1 MYFDAWEYRLRS
13 NPFRLIDIYLYLQS
27 LAAILERSKY
37 DIKKT
42 WKMKELIGSCSQIVW
57 LLSTHQ
63 KPPAAE
69 RNGRLDS
76 GTESE

>member
-1 MYFDAWEYRLRS
+1 MEYRLRS
-13 NPFRLIDIYLYLQS
+13 NPFRLIDIYLYLQNF
-27 LAAILERSKY
+27 AAILERSKY
-37 DIKKT
+37 GIKKT

-63 KPPAAE
+63 KPPAAK